1 MVATQ
6 KLGSVTGRATSMHAR
21 MRHLSQ
27 AISEGDGISLMAP
40 APDAESALAAERGG
54 AEGVVLDRDLP
65 GIREATGLPILW
77 RLDTSPADA
86 LNRGADA
93 LLMPASALEDDPDR
107 VERLW
112 REAHDIGLEC
122 VVEVE
127 LAMERLD
134 PEIFLLSPQESGN
147 DDDPLD
153 NVLDLLAD
161 VPAGK
166 LAIADLAVTTQDEIA
181 ELERAGVDA
190 VIVASQNLAGL
201 VRAAPPEV

>member
-1 MVATQ
+1 
-6 KLGSVTGRATSMHAR
+6 VTGQRR
-21 MRHLSQ
+21 FSQ
-27 AISEGDGISLMAP
+27 AISEGDGISLLSP
-40 APDAESALAAERGG
+40 AADAEAALAAERGG
-54 AEGVVLDRDLP
+54 AEGVVLERDLP
-65 GIREATGLPILW
+65 GVREATGLPILW
-77 RLDTSPADA
+77 RLEASPSDA

-93 LLMPASALEDDPDR
+93 LLVPASALEDDA
-107 VERLW
+107 ERTERRW
-112 REAHDIGLEC
+112 HEAHDIGLEC
-122 VVEVE
+122 VVEVKDADELE
-127 LAMERLD
+127 LAMERFD
-134 PEIFLLSPQESGN
+134 PEILLLSPQEARN

-166 LAIADLAVTTQDEIA
+166 LAIADLEVTTPDEIA

>member
-1 MVATQ
+1 
-6 KLGSVTGRATSMHAR
+6 
-21 MRHLSQ
+21 
-27 AISEGDGISLMAP
+27 MAP
-40 APDAESALAAERGG
+40 TPDAESALAAKRGR
-54 AEGVVLDRDLP
+54 AEDVVLDRDLP

-93 LLMPASALEDDPDR
+93 LLIPASALEDDADR
-107 VERLW
+107 VERRW
-112 REAHDIGLEC
+112 REAHEIGLEC
-122 VVEVE
+122 VVEVRDSDELE
-127 LAMERLD
+127 LALERLD
-134 PEIFLLSPQESGN
+134 PEIFLLAPQEADD

-166 LAIADLAVTTQDEIA
+166 LAIADLEVTTADEIA